1 MTDPLRVAFHIDQL
15 WFSAPGGIGTYVW
28 ELSGELEALEGIA
41 VTEFHSRWSHDPP
54 RRRLGSA
61 VGLPWPSKVA
71 YAGWSS
77 VRRPHLPHSLDGA
90 VVVHAT
96 NPATIPPA
104 REGQALVVTI
114 HDLAFQDQPEAFPD
128 LWRRMYERGLSIAR
142 DEAAAVLVPS
152 DYVADRVRE
161 AGVPGDRVHLTP
173 LAGRPIP
180 LPAPALAAEAIVQ
193 NLGIER
199 PYVLS
204 VGTFEPRK
212 NQARLVRAYRKAI
225 EAGKLPHALVL
236 AGHPGWSTDDLDAAI
251 AQQGPGQIIRIES
264 AGDHELDALYRAAAV
279 TACVSIGEGFG
290 MTVLEA
296 MARRSPVVASST
308 TSIPEVA
315 GDAAVLVD
323 PMDENA
329 IAGAITRLLTDEA
342 LADDLRT
349 RGLARA
355 AEFSWTRTAAA
366 TEQVYRQVA
375 DRNQSPDEGLP
386 DLHREGLRRGRGC
399 VPRVARRADTCT
411 RRGGDRRRRVH
422 RRHRRNVSAT
432 LRASRSSWSRA
443 RTSPVGA
450 TSRSAPPHTT

>member
-1 MTDPLRVAFHIDQL
+1 MTEPLRVAFHIDQL

-28 ELSGELEALEGIA
+28 ELAGELESLEG
-41 VTEFHSRWSHDPP
+41 VEVMGFHSRWSHDPP
-54 RRRLGSA
+54 RRRLGTA
-61 VGLPWPSKVA
+61 IALPWPSKVA

-77 VRRPHLPHSLDGA
+77 VRRPHLPHALDDA

-104 REGQALVVTI
+104 RDRQALVVTI

-152 DYVADRVRE
+152 EYVAERVRE
-161 AGVPGDRVHLTP
+161 AKVASDRVHVTP
-173 LAGRPIP
+173 LAGRPTQ
-180 LPAPALAAEAIVQ
+180 LPAPALPAEAIVQ
-193 NLGIER
+193 NLGIEG

-225 EAGKLPHALVL
+225 EATDLPHALVL
-236 AGHPGWSTDDLDAAI
+236 AGHPGWRTDDLDAAI
-251 AQQGPGQIIRIES
+251 AHEGAGRVVRVES
-264 AGDHELDALYRAAAV
+264 AGDHELDALYRAASV
-279 TACVSIGEGFG
+279 TVCVSLGEGFG
-290 MTVLEA
+290 MPVLEA

-323 PMDENA
+323 PADEDA
-329 IAGAITRLLTDEA
+329 IAGAITRVLTDDA
-342 LADDLRT
+342 MANDLRT

-355 AEFSWTRTAAA
+355 AEFTWARTAAA
-366 TEQVYRQVA
+366 TEQVYRLVT
-375 DRNQSPDEGLP
+375 E
-386 DLHREGLRRGRGC
+386 RGSG
-399 VPRVARRADTCT
+399 
-411 RRGGDRRRRVH
+411 
-422 RRHRRNVSAT
+422 SA
-432 LRASRSSWSRA
+432 
-443 RTSPVGA
+443 
-450 TSRSAPPHTT
+450 